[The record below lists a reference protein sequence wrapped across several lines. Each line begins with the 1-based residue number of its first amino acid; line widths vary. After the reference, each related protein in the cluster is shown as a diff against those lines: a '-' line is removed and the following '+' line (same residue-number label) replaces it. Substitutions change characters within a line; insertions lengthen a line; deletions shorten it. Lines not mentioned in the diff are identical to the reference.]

1 MPSPIHVCQA
11 GDYGRLVGRHAIDR
25 LKAKAKPL
33 AGRHITHISSTYYG
47 GGVAELLS
55 SLTLLM
61 HSLGIRAGWR
71 IIQGSSDF
79 FGVTKR
85 IHNAL
90 QGAKIDW
97 TPRKQQIYEGTV
109 YCNALRNNLDHEFVI
124 VHDPQ
129 PLPLVE
135 HYRKRGPWIWRCHV
149 DLTAPNP
156 RLWSYLRHFV
166 ERYDAAVLSLPEY
179 RRKLKIPQLCF
190 APALDPFSVK
200 NREMS
205 KREIDER
212 LRHYQIPTDLPLV
225 VQVSR
230 FDRWKDPEGVIEAF
244 QITRKRVDARLVL
257 LGGPATDDPEGE
269 EVYDDLLRHASDRVL
284 ILSYE
289 DTALVN
295 ALQRKAAVVVQKSI
309 REGFGLTVTEA
320 MWKGAAVVGGDVGG
334 IRHQIQD
341 GQNGFLVTGVRETA
355 DRIAH
360 LLRNPALRARMG
372 AAARKSVQERFLMTR
387 LLEQWLDL
395 FNSFETVFRMKGR

>member
-1 MPSPIHVCQA
+1 
-11 GDYGRLVGRHAIDR
+11 
-25 LKAKAKPL
+25 
-33 AGRHITHISSTYYG
+33 
-47 GGVAELLS
+47 
-55 SLTLLM
+55 
-61 HSLGIRAGWR
+61 
-71 IIQGSSDF
+71 
-79 FGVTKR
+79 
-85 IHNAL
+85 
-90 QGAKIDW
+90 
-97 TPRKQQIYEGTV
+97 
-109 YCNALRNNLDHEFVI
+109 
-124 VHDPQ
+124 
-129 PLPLVE
+129 
-135 HYRKRGPWIWRCHV
+135 
-149 DLTAPNP
+149 
-156 RLWSYLRHFV
+156 
-166 ERYDAAVLSLPEY
+166 
-179 RRKLKIPQLCF
+179 
-190 APALDPFSVK
+190 
-200 NREMS
+200 
-205 KREIDER
+205 
-212 LRHYQIPTDLPLV
+212 
-225 VQVSR
+225 
-230 FDRWKDPEGVIEAF
+230 VIEAF
-244 QITRKRVDARLVL
+244 AIAAKRVDARLVL